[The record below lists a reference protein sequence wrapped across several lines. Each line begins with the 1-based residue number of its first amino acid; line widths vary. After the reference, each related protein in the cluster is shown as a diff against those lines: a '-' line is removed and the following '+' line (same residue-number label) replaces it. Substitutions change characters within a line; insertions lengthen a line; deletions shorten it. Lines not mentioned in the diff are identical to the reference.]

1 MTSPVRKQ
9 ATPAQPAYVRYLPI
23 ETFNEAR
30 NLVGRLQGSDAF
42 RHYVASRM
50 QLVIPALVLFLVI
63 SLTCTAASVVFVAGA
78 RSSILAL
85 LALLFAPIVLI
96 GSLLVQLYVFFA
108 WLEGRALARALPHS
122 PKPAHG
128 PLSGWLVR
136 KLNID
141 LGAAPPVPWGLAA
154 IFVAAPLAVLT
165 WVSAKFGLPLIALA
179 ILLPVLYARFDR

>member
-9 ATPAQPAYVRYLPI
+9 ASPAQPAYLRYLPI
-23 ETFNEAR
+23 ETLTEAR

-42 RHYVASRM
+42 RQYLAARM
-50 QLVIPALVLFLVI
+50 LLVIPALVLFLVI
-63 SLTCTAASVVFVAGA
+63 SLSCTAASVVFVAGA

-85 LALLFAPIVLI
+85 LALLFAPVVLI

-108 WLEGRALARALPHS
+108 WLEGRALARALPHAT
-122 PKPAHG
+122 KPAHG

-141 LGAAPPVPWGLAA
+141 LGAAPRIPWGLAA

-179 ILLPVLYARFDR
+179 ILLPLLYARFDR